1 MTGTLTYSAE
11 TANLGLTP
19 AQRVSDVAQR
29 GRSKLLRNTITLASQ
44 AYGATGA
51 IALGSLP
58 NGSRFQSISYI
69 TDTSLSSSTITV
81 TNSATTAGSPT
92 AYTGAATLTATQTKT
107 NEALVSALAAA
118 PVTADTPLYANI
130 GVANLPASGTLII
143 DVEYVEW

>member
-1 MTGTLTYSAE
+1 MTGTLSYSIE

-19 AQRVSDVAQR
+19 PQRVSDVAQR

-44 AYGATGA
+44 VYGATGA

-58 NGSRFQSISYI
+58 NASRIQGISMN
-69 TDTSLSSSTITV
+69 TDTSLGSSTITI

-92 AYTGAATLTATQTKT
+92 AYTAANTLTATQTKT
-107 NEALVSALAAA
+107 QVALVAALAAVA
-118 PVTADTPLYANI
+118 VTADTPLYANI
-130 GVANLPASGTLII
+130 GVANLPSTGSLII